1 MYSLINNL
9 EIPAA
14 IYKLNSDAELIDK
27 VSKIVI
33 ENEDFDFSVLGIS
46 DAKEYIEDYCDNLDL
61 VVDSEVEQF
70 LEDHAIEV
78 EDNEPDNYVELMMD
92 NHKCTEWKD
101 KQYYISDSLDL
112 SEDEQKVYDVLAY
125 ALHVH

>member
-1 MYSLINNL
+1 MYTLVNNI
-9 EIPAA
+9 ESKVIAN
-14 IYKLNSDAELIDK
+14 LNSDAELIHK
-27 VSKIVI
+27 VRNIAV
-33 ENEDFDFSVLGIS
+33 ENEDFDFSIICLS
-46 DAKEYIEDYCDNLDL
+46 EAKEYIEVYCSNLDL
-61 VVDSEVEQF
+61 LIDSEVEQF

-112 SEDEQKVYDVLAY
+112 SEDEEKIFDVLAY
-125 ALHVH
+125 VLHV